1 MTWTYGTDLRDI
13 VIVGGSVGGMRTAA
27 SLRRRG
33 FDGRIRVVAGE
44 TTPQYYRPALSKTFL
59 SGDQSED
66 DVLLPVAEDPELEI
80 LLDATATSVDPGS
93 RTVSVDHDGQR
104 LALGYDGLVIA
115 TGLEPRRLPLPS
127 LEGIH
132 YVREIADAT
141 ALRHELDAGP
151 RVVVIGGGLIGAE
164 VAATSRK
171 LGLDVTIVETGDALL
186 GAVLGATVGAAVTDL
201 HRAHGVD
208 VRTGVGVAEVS
219 GARRVESVTLTTGE
233 QIPADVVVV
242 AVGSR
247 PRTDWLAGSGA
258 LVDNG
263 VRCAPNLRVLQ
274 GESMVAVGD
283 VARIDDPQ
291 GLTAVPGSVRI
302 EHWEN
307 AVRHSDVAA
316 RTLLEGPEAPAY
328 TARTTFWTN
337 QYDLA
342 LHVFGHPGRTDEL
355 RIAEGSVD
363 ELQGVATFHAGDR
376 VTGILTLN
384 QPQRLRAYRHLLDA
398 PEPAAPVSATS

>member
-1 MTWTYGTDLRDI
+1 MYGADLRDI

-44 TTPQYYRPALSKTFL
+44 SSPQYYRPALSKAYL
-59 SGDQSED
+59 GGEQNDD
-66 DVLLPVAEDPELEI
+66 DVLLPVAEDPDLEI
-80 LLDATATSVDPGS
+80 LLDTAATAVEPGS
-93 RTVSVDHDGQR
+93 RTVTVEHEGT
-104 LALGYDGLVIA
+104 LTGLHYDGLVVA
-115 TGLEPRRLPLPS
+115 TGLEPRRLTLPS

-132 YVREIADAT
+132 YVRELADAT
-141 ALRHELDAGP
+141 ALRRDLDAAP

-171 LGLDVTIVETGDALL
+171 LGLDVTIVETGNTLL
-186 GAVLGATVGAAVTDL
+186 AAVLGTTIGTAVTDL

-208 VRTGVGVAEVS
+208 VRTGVGISAVS

-233 QIPADVVVV
+233 RVSADVVVV

-258 LVDNG
+258 PIDNG
-263 VRCAPNLRVLQ
+263 VLCAPNLRVLQ
-274 GESMVAVGD
+274 AESMVAVGD
-283 VARIDDPQ
+283 VARIEDPH
-291 GLTAVPGSVRI
+291 GVTAIPGSVRI

-307 AVRHSDVAA
+307 AVRHADVAA
-316 RTLLEGPEAPAY
+316 RTLLEGPDAPPY

-363 ELQGVATFHAGDR
+363 ELRGVATFHDGDR

-384 QPQRLRAYRHLLDA
+384 QPQRLRAYRHLLDESA
-398 PEPAAPVSATS
+398 SAATASATA